1 MPYTKSRSGR
11 DGTCCHT
18 LSCPMV
24 IARYSVGT
32 NTRRPLLC
40 MSSPSSVALADGV
53 RRMYQRCMLYKELD
67 LGYKFWYTGFD
78 LVYVILFTDQFA
90 LLNVK

>member
-1 MPYTKSRSGR
+1 MPYTKSKSGR

-40 MSSPSSVALADGV
+40 MSSLSFMVSADGV
-53 RRMYQRCMLYKELD
+53 RRMYQRCMLCKELD
-67 LGYKFWYTGFD
+67 LSYKY
-78 LVYVILFTDQFA
+78 LVYSLRFSLRYTVCRPIRFA
-90 LLNVK
+90 QR